1 MLKTPVLLSVA
12 VGIFIGA
19 ASLPTF
25 AESSP
30 RLQDAGLEQV
40 LEAFRRRRS
49 PWQGISRG
57 DGQLCAVSPGVIGD
71 ENMIWSDRPFFIWQ
85 GNARTIQV
93 LDFSTQN
100 LVWSSPIT
108 QADQIAMVINLPL
121 QQGAQYV
128 WILSDGKNSY
138 ESLFKIMPTEAR
150 DQLTKDLQKLEQ
162 DLQSNGATD
171 EAIAVA
177 QANYFSQK
185 NLWSDAL
192 QRLYSVENPSVEVV
206 QAQQQLMAE
215 LCRQGS

>member
-93 LDFSTQN
+93 LDFST
-100 LVWSSPIT
+100 
-108 QADQIAMVINLPL
+108 
-121 QQGAQYV
+121 
-128 WILSDGKNSY
+128 
-138 ESLFKIMPTEAR
+138 
-150 DQLTKDLQKLEQ
+150 
-162 DLQSNGATD
+162 
-171 EAIAVA
+171 
-177 QANYFSQK
+177 
-185 NLWSDAL
+185 
-192 QRLYSVENPSVEVV
+192 
-206 QAQQQLMAE
+206 
-215 LCRQGS
+215 